1 YYDAYYSQA
10 QKVRQL
16 IRQRMLEIFGQY
28 DFILLPTAP
37 TTAFA
42 LGAKTTNPL
51 QMYLADL
58 YSVVANVSGIPGI
71 SVPCGNDHLGL
82 PIGLQVLAG
91 DFQESALLR
100 FSNLLMKLD

>member
-1 YYDAYYSQA
+1 
-10 QKVRQL
+10 
-16 IRQRMLEIFGQY
+16 MLEIFKQH

-42 LGAKTTNPL
+42 LGAKTTDPL

-71 SVPCGNDHLGL
+71 SVPCGKDNMGL

-91 DFQESALLR
+91 DFQESALLK